1 MRARGGLSA
10 RFLSFSSAQGS
21 IAVRRMAQ
29 AALGGIPFNKSSAP
43 ATLFSLN
50 LLVLFLPFVVTGIFT
65 LVIELEHIS
74 ELGGSIIAGVL
85 AAALVAALQLWS
97 IISLRLKKGQIQ
109 SYSSSRLED
118 EDVFEYLSLF
128 DITTLVHAIPPRS
141 LVSLLL
147 HTLASGLLC
156 GGATSYLLPTHIGY
170 FYNAG
175 ATAILFITGWLS
187 VLIAQ
192 YSLTSRTPYEPAV
205 FRAAPLIDFMPF
217 SRPFYVAVLIVIF
230 EATRESTHIDVNRHL
245 YVLLSFYPLL
255 WTAGV
260 LPPVDA
266 MLTYACEQYLVFG
279 LGGSFQPSDLA
290 TFISASAASIVFG
303 VAYHFLDSDDVSA
316 LVTWSSFFGILLSFD
331 WGRVF
336 AHINSWKQRRSR
348 VGTEHSA
355 LQGQSLAMQ
364 LKSLR
369 LIFLQAVLLVAV
381 TVISTLLSN
390 HSDSLSSNGLRLAL
404 EIIIGHMWSISMLH
418 TSIGS
423 VYLSGLFRNPLF
435 EAHGA
440 TIKNPLHWLNL
451 VHDLTVCCMDV
462 ELEWLSFI

>member
-1 MRARGGLSA
+1 
-10 RFLSFSSAQGS
+10 
-21 IAVRRMAQ
+21 
-29 AALGGIPFNKSSAP
+29 
-43 ATLFSLN
+43 
-50 LLVLFLPFVVTGIFT
+50 
-65 LVIELEHIS
+65 
-74 ELGGSIIAGVL
+74 
-85 AAALVAALQLWS
+85 
-97 IISLRLKKGQIQ
+97 
-109 SYSSSRLED
+109 
-118 EDVFEYLSLF
+118 
-128 DITTLVHAIPPRS
+128 
-141 LVSLLL
+141 
-147 HTLASGLLC
+147 
-156 GGATSYLLPTHIGY
+156 
-170 FYNAG
+170 
-175 ATAILFITGWLS
+175 
-187 VLIAQ
+187 
-192 YSLTSRTPYEPAV
+192 
-205 FRAAPLIDFMPF
+205 
-217 SRPFYVAVLIVIF
+217 VLIVIF

-336 AHINSWKQRRSR
+336 AHINSWKQRGSR

-423 VYLSGLFRNPLF
+423 VYLTGLVRNPLF
-435 EAHGA
+435 EVHGA